1 MNNIVVYLIAG
12 VLCSSLARP
21 LAAQDDSQ
29 QDDWDASRRQM
40 QAQVQQG
47 QEDMTQTYTAGAREQ
62 AEEYQKLTA
71 EQVRIYDGMLK
82 KMAAEREVLRRRVV
96 QQWAEFRESDTKH
109 WVDYNAKS
117 DARSQVDFEK
127 GKVEVEVLVPLEQVA
142 PGKKAVTFSDLNAK
156 EQGKLKALAEEKLQ
170 AQTKEAL
177 IQKAESKGPEVLKDQ
192 LQGADGKPV
201 TEKNVDRFV
210 KEVLVPRMKV
220 EDKPVV
226 AQDGKPRLKVTVTV
240 PLVPDHLKIRAKRY
254 ESQIAAAAKLNEL
267 DPALVYAI
275 IHTESEFNPMAK
287 SQAPAFGLMQLM
299 APYGAKE
306 AYKYIY
312 KQDKVVSPE
321 YLFDPNNNIQLGT
334 AYMHLIMTR
343 HYGKVKDPENRLNL
357 SIAAYN
363 CGSGA
368 VNRTVL
374 AGRSADSMS
383 PEELLGQIKRK
394 APKETQAYVPRVRQR
409 MELYRNL

>member
-1 MNNIVVYLIAG
+1 MKNTLFCLIAG
-12 VLCSSLARP
+12 ALALGLARP

-29 QDDWDASRRQM
+29 QDDWEASRRKM
-40 QAQVQQG
+40 QEQFQQG
-47 QEDMTQTYTAGAREQ
+47 QEDMTKTYTNGAREQ
-62 AEEYQKLTA
+62 AEEYQKMTA
-71 EQVRIYDGMLK
+71 EQARIYDGMLK
-82 KMAAEREVLRRRVV
+82 QMAAEREALRKRVV
-96 QQWAEFRESDTKH
+96 QQWTDFRESDTKH
-109 WVDYNAKS
+109 WVDYSAKS
-117 DARSQVDFEK
+117 DTRSQVDFEK
-127 GKVEVEVLVPLEQVA
+127 GKVEVEVLVPMEQVA
-142 PGKKAVTFSDLNAK
+142 PGKKAVTFSQLDAK

-170 AQTKEAL
+170 AQTKKTLAQKPEA
-177 IQKAESKGPEVLKDQ
+177 KEPEVLKDQ

-201 TEKNVDRFV
+201 TEKNADRFV
-210 KEVLVPRMKV
+210 KEVLAPQMKV
-220 EDKPVV
+220 EEKPVV

-240 PLVPDHLKIRAKRY
+240 PMVPDHLKIRAKRY
-254 ESQIAAAAKLNEL
+254 ESQIAAAAKLNDL

-275 IHTESEFNPMAK
+275 VHTESEFNPMAK

-299 APYGAKE
+299 IPYGAKE
-306 AYKYIY
+306 AYKYVY
-312 KQDKVVSPE
+312 KQDKVLTPE
-321 YLFDPNNNIQLGT
+321 YLFDPDNNIKLGT
-334 AYMHLIMTR
+334 AYMHLIMSR

-383 PEELLGQIKRK
+383 PTELLGQIKSK

-409 MELYRNL
+409 MELYRSL